1 MYIVMDKGALIM
13 EKEIYV
19 YNREQIIF
27 HEGANEPWMYVVEA
41 GKVGIYARYGRENA
55 KRLTVLEPGQYFGE
69 MGMLDVMARSATAV
83 ALEDGTRVAKI
94 TSEDFGEYYFDHP
107 EKILEIMRNMSSRI
121 RDLTTEYT
129 DACRAADEMTRA
141 EGKEATGWLKT
152 QLEKLRRVL
161 RDHITVSAEYE
172 NRKRG

>member
-1 MYIVMDKGALIM
+1 M
-13 EKEIYV
+13 ENEIFV
-19 YNREQIIF
+19 YGRDEIIF
-27 HEGANEPWMYVVEA
+27 HEGANEPWMYVIEE
-41 GKVGIYARYGRENA
+41 GKVGIYARYGRGDA

-69 MGMLDVMARSATAV
+69 MGMLEVMERSATAV

-94 TSEDFGEYYFDHP
+94 TSERFGEYYFDRP

-121 RDLTTEYT
+121 RDLTTDYT
-129 DACRAADEMTRA
+129 DACHAVDEMTRT

-161 RDHITVSAEYE
+161 REHTTVSAEYE
-172 NRKRG
+172 KRKRG

>member
-1 MYIVMDKGALIM
+1 MDN
-13 EKEIYV
+13 EIYK
-19 YNREQIIF
+19 YNRDEVIF
-27 HEGANEPWMYVVEA
+27 HEGENEPWMYVIEA
-41 GKVGIYARYGRENA
+41 GKVGIYARYGQENA
-55 KRLTVLEPGQYFGE
+55 KRLTILEPGQYFGE

-94 TSEDFGEYYFDHP
+94 TSEHFGEYYFDHP
-107 EKILEIMRNMSSRI
+107 EKILDIMRNMSCRI

-129 DACRAADEMTRA
+129 DACHAADEMTRT

-161 RDHITVSAEYE
+161 RDHTAISSEYE
-172 NRKRG
+172 KRKND

>member
-1 MYIVMDKGALIM
+1 M
-13 EKEIYV
+13 ENEIFE
-19 YNREQIIF
+19 YNRDEVVF
-27 HEGANEPWMYVVEA
+27 YEGAKETWMYVVES
-41 GKVGIYARYGRENA
+41 GKIGIYARYGWENA

-69 MGMLDVMARSATAV
+69 MGMLDVAPRSATAV

-94 TSEDFGEYYFDHP
+94 TSEHFGEYYFDHP
-107 EKILEIMRNMSSRI
+107 EKILEIMRSMSGRI

-129 DACRAADEMTRA
+129 DACRAADEMTRT

-161 RDHITVSAEYE
+161 REHTVISSEYE
-172 NRKRG
+172 NKKRG

>member
-1 MYIVMDKGALIM
+1 M
-13 EKEIYV
+13 ENEV
-19 YNREQIIF
+19 YEYKRDEVIF
-27 HEGANEPWMYVVEA
+27 YEGKNEPWMYGIEA
-41 GKVGIYARYGRENA
+41 GRVGIYVRYGQEAA

-69 MGMLDVMARSATAV
+69 MGLLDGQMRSATAV

-94 TSEDFGEYYFDHP
+94 TSEHFGEYYFDHP

-129 DACRAADEMTRA
+129 DACHVADEMTRI

-161 RDHITVSAEYE
+161 RDHTAIRSEYE
-172 NRKRG
+172 NRRNG